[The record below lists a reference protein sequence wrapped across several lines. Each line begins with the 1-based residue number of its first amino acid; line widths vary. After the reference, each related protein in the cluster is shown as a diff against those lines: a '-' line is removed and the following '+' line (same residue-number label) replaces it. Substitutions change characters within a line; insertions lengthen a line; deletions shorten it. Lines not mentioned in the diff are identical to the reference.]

1 MVRTPRKRV
10 QRRFSNAIKTKSGP
24 IELYCW
30 PTPNGWKI
38 SIMLEGCRLPYKV
51 IPVNLAKGEQF
62 KSEFLSISSNNR
74 MPVMVDADGPGGR
87 SISIRVGCNPAI
99 SGTQDG
105 SFLSA
110 RRARPRRGRSVAVL
124 ADGRDRTS
132 TSSQTSS
139 GGSSACRRVPPSIG
153 WHRVPIRRSTRLPL
167 PPIRASTPR
176 PTTTPITSPSRH
188 DVRSFPWPV
197 VLGLIAAALVAAVL
211 LARRVSR
218 RLGP

>member
-10 QRRFSNAIKTKSGP
+10 QRRFSNAIKKKSGP

-62 KSEFLSISSNNR
+62 KPEFLSISSNNR

-139 GGSSACRRVPPSIG
+139 GGSSACRRVLPSITRYIFG
-153 WHRVPIRRSTRLPL
+153 SNRRGVEVDMRDPTVRKILFDQRSPTPL
-167 PPIRASTPR
+167 
-176 PTTTPITSPSRH
+176 
-188 DVRSFPWPV
+188 V
-197 VLGLIAAALVAAVL
+197 VK
-211 LARRVSR
+211 
-218 RLGP
+218 

>member
-1 MVRTPRKRV
+1 MARNGFRGAFHGPHPAQARPAQILKRNQEEVRADRALLLADAEWVEDLDHAGGVP
-10 QRRFSNAIKTKSGP
+10 A
-24 IELYCW
+24 
-30 PTPNGWKI
+30 
-38 SIMLEGCRLPYKV
+38 PYKV

-62 KSEFLSISSNNR
+62 KLEFLSISSNNR
-74 MPVMVDADGPGGR
+74 MTVMVDADGPGGR

-139 GGSSACRRVPPSIG
+139 GGSSACRRVPPSITRYIFG
-153 WHRVPIRRSTRLPL
+153 SKRRRSRHAGSDSSRDPVL
-167 PPIRASTPR
+167 
-176 PTTTPITSPSRH
+176 TSAAQRH
-188 DVRSFPWPV
+188 W
-197 VLGLIAAALVAAVL
+197 
-211 LARRVSR
+211 
-218 RLGP
+218 